1 MNKAIYHIIFSAALF
16 FGSCFLLTSCRNDLK
31 EVQSLGKGKENVEE
45 GFEITSV
52 LSLGGIV
59 KAQLKAPYMLRREND
74 SAAVIFPKS
83 LFVTFYRDSTTIA
96 ESFLTAKYGKYFVQD
111 SKVFLRDSVVFY
123 NIKGDTMKTSEL
135 WWDQSTQEIYTDKKI
150 WFYQKIPYSVINGSG
165 FRAKQDFSSYYF
177 TEVHNSQMSV
187 ADTTLPGQ

>member
-16 FGSCFLLTSCRNDLK
+16 FGSCFLLTSCQNDLK

-111 SKVFLRDSVVFY
+111 SKVFYR
-123 NIKGDTMKTSEL
+123 
-135 WWDQSTQEIYTDKKI
+135 STQ
-150 WFYQKIPYSVINGSG
+150 
-165 FRAKQDFSSYYF
+165 
-177 TEVHNSQMSV
+177 
-187 ADTTLPGQ
+187 